1 MTYISPFHKDKTLSG
16 VVSQL
21 KKASKM
27 HLAQAEIV
35 KDRIQNE
42 ILPSIEEG
50 FGVISSLTGLA
61 EQERRF
67 LDDALV
73 AFLLC
78 VLGIYLTLAWVFA
91 SWSRPMVIM
100 LIIPFGLI
108 GALWGHYV
116 YGIALAMCS
125 IIGVIGMTGIIIND
139 SIVLISTFNE
149 YKKKMDSIGAIVK
162 ATCDRLR
169 PILLTTLTTVFGLAP
184 LLFEQSRDAQ
194 FLKPTVITL
203 VFGLGFGM
211 LILLII

>member
-1 MTYISPFHKDKTLSG
+1 M
-16 VVSQL
+16 
-21 KKASKM
+21 
-27 HLAQAEIV
+27 
-35 KDRIQNE
+35 R
-42 ILPSIEEG
+42 
-50 FGVISSLTGLA
+50 
-61 EQERRF
+61 
-67 LDDALV
+67 
-73 AFLLC
+73 
-78 VLGIYLTLAWVFA
+78 LGIYLTLAWVFA

-108 GALWGHYV
+108 GALWEHYV
-116 YGIALAMCS
+116 YGIALSMFS
-125 IIGVIGMTGIIIND
+125 IIGLIGMTGIIIND

-149 YKKKMDSIGAIVK
+149 YKKKMDSIGAIIN

-211 LILLII
+211 LILLIIVPVFIAVQNDLYRYYKSFTRFVVSTRLNRKNGWKNLIYFSIFVLGVVAIIFYSGNIFL

>member
-1 MTYISPFHKDKTLSG
+1 
-16 VVSQL
+16 
-21 KKASKM
+21 
-27 HLAQAEIV
+27 
-35 KDRIQNE
+35 
-42 ILPSIEEG
+42 
-50 FGVISSLTGLA
+50 
-61 EQERRF
+61 
-67 LDDALV
+67 
-73 AFLLC
+73 
-78 VLGIYLTLAWVFA
+78 
-91 SWSRPMVIM
+91 M

-116 YGIALAMCS
+116 YGIALSMFS
-125 IIGVIGMTGIIIND
+125 IIGLIGMTGIIIND

-149 YKKKMDSIGAIVK
+149 YKKKMYSIGAIIN

-211 LILLII
+211 LILLVIVPVFIAVQHDLYKHYKSFRRFVFSARLNAQNGWKNLIYVSVFFLGVLGLIFIQLLFSFDYFVIFFTAFVCLGLFYIWFAFMKQIQDRVFSIRKPTL